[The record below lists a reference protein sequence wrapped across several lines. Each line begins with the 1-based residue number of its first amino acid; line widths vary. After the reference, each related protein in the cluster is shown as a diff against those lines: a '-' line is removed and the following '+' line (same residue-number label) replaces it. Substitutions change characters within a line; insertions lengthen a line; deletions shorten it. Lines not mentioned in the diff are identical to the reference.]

1 MTDTPEYDA
10 PSDAADL
17 AAPPPAWTTPEPPA
31 SVEVA
36 PPAAPP
42 GPGAF
47 RTATTTLAYGLLIV
61 AAWCALQLWG
71 LGKAPFHTK
80 GEPREALVVWE
91 MTHGGGWILP
101 KRNGTEVP
109 SKPPLFHWLGAVTAL
124 AHGAADEWSVRFPSA
139 ALSLL
144 ALLGVFAAG
153 TALWTPHAGCASA
166 LALMTTFEWAR
177 AATNARVDM
186 VLTFGLEAAL
196 LGLLFFLRSQAAVW
210 LVPVYGGITL
220 AVLGKGPV
228 GAALPVLVALVVFA
242 LTRDVSPVRRLRL
255 GTGSLAVLV
264 GAGTWYVL
272 AAFAGGSEFVQK
284 QIIQENLLRVVG
296 GAEFAGGHR
305 HPPTYLLGALLLGL
319 LPWTLCLPAV
329 AMRLWRDRGGLTAGD
344 PRVFLLAWIVV
355 VFAVYTVATSKRG
368 VYLLGLYPAV
378 ALLLGWWWDERTR
391 SPGGE
396 DRWLADLVRGLSL
409 LVAALVGVGLVA
421 AVLDSLHVPLLATA
435 ARWLP
440 LKVQESVPLI
450 SAALHAEPGV
460 LWGAL
465 AGAIGA
471 LYGTAWAARGRR
483 WAGIVVGLFLAA
495 AAAIVAARQ
504 ALLPAFARQ
513 VSPYAWMA
521 EVREAVDPAAGL
533 SFYKAFDYG
542 AVYYWRGHIA
552 RYHGAWPD
560 GAPQFVLTPERE
572 WARMPQEVR
581 AQYER
586 VRLAAEDAY
595 RAPKRLVLLRRVVA
609 APAAVP

>member
-1 MTDTPEYDA
+1 MTDTPEHDT
-10 PSDAADL
+10 PPDAADL
-17 AAPPPAWTTPEPPA
+17 AAPPPVWTTPEPPVP
-31 SVEVA
+31 VEAA
-36 PPAAPP
+36 PPLPPP
-42 GPGAF
+42 GPGTF
-47 RTATTTLAYGLLIV
+47 RTALTTLGYALLIV
-61 AAWCALQLWG
+61 AAWCGLQLWG
-71 LGKAPFHTK
+71 LGKTPFHTK

-124 AHGAADEWSVRFPSA
+124 ARGAADEWSVRFPSA

-144 ALLGVFAAG
+144 ALVGVFVAG

-166 LALMTTFEWAR
+166 LTLMTTLEWAR

-196 LGLLFFLRSQAAVW
+196 LGLLFFLRSQATRW

-228 GAALPVLVALVVFA
+228 GVALPVLVALVMFA
-242 LTRDVSPVRRLRL
+242 LTRDVSPLRRMRL
-255 GTGSLAVLV
+255 GTGVLVVLV

-296 GAEFAGGHR
+296 GAEFEGGHR

-319 LPWTLCLPAV
+319 LPWTFCLPAV
-329 AMRLWRDRGGLTAGD
+329 AARLWRDRGGLTARD
-344 PRVFLLAWIVV
+344 PRVFLLVWIVV
-355 VFAVYTVATSKRG
+355 VFAVYAVATSKRG

-378 ALLLGWWWDERTR
+378 ALLLGGWWDERWR
-391 SPGGE
+391 SRGGE
-396 DRWLADLVRGLSL
+396 DRWLADLVRGVSL
-409 LVAALVGVGLVA
+409 VVAAALGVGLLA
-421 AVLDSLHVPLLATA
+421 AVLEGLNVPLMATA
-435 ARWLP
+435 APWLP
-440 LKVQESVPLI
+440 PKGRAFVPLV
-450 SAALHAEPGV
+450 SAALHAERGV

-483 WAGIVVGLFLAA
+483 WAGIFVGLFLAA
-495 AAAIVAARQ
+495 AAVIVAARQ
-504 ALLPAFARQ
+504 ALLPAIARQ
-513 VSPYAWMA
+513 VSPHAWMA
-521 EVREAVDPAAGL
+521 EVREVVDPAVGL

-560 GAPQFVLTPERE
+560 GAPPFVLTPERE
-572 WARMPQEVR
+572 WARMPEEVR
-581 AQYER
+581 QQYER
-586 VRLAAEDAY
+586 VRLAADDAY
-595 RAPKRLVLLRRVVA
+595 RSPKRLVLLRRVAA
-609 APAAVP
+609 APAAAP